1 MIQRISIAALTCIA
15 FSACEPPVPTLAT
28 LSSPVIT
35 AQRRMGKELL
45 VVVTYDD
52 KKTPCGT
59 VTNLHATLDGSPMSG
74 NAGARNVDQMT
85 GAVTCEFPN
94 YAIQPANGTMPRAIV
109 ITDDVHAIKM
119 TIDTLNVG
127 SANAESPPATL
138 RSGTTQRWT
147 ASPPPTGTSSWKV
160 DFTPQ
165 SGAAVTWTEGTN
177 LPASFSATVPA
188 VTTAASGTVAASWIV
203 NTMVTLCEGAA
214 SCTAMIQG
222 ASTFPAVIA
231 P

>member
-1 MIQRISIAALTCIA
+1 MIQRMSLGILSCVALT
-15 FSACEPPVPTLAT
+15 ACEPPVPTLAK

-52 KKTPCGT
+52 QKTPCGT
-59 VTNLHATLDGSPMSG
+59 VSGLRATLDGQAMSG
-74 NAGARNVDQMT
+74 SAGARLVDMMT
-85 GAVTCEFPN
+85 GAVSCEFPN
-94 YAIQPANGTMPRAIV
+94 FAIQPSNGTMPREIV

-119 TIDTLNVG
+119 TVDTLNVG

-147 ASPPPTGTSSWKV
+147 ASPPATGTSSWKV
-160 DFTPQ
+160 DFTPMG
-165 SGAAVTWTEGTN
+165 GAAVVWTEGGN
-177 LPASFSATVPA
+177 LPTSFSATVPA
-188 VTTAASGTVAASWIV
+188 VTSAASGTVAASWIV

-214 SCTAMIQG
+214 SCTATIQG
-222 ASTFPAVIA
+222 ASTFPAVVA

>member
-1 MIQRISIAALTCIA
+1 MIQRILAALVPCIA
-15 FSACEPPVPTLAT
+15 LTACEPPAPTLAT

-59 VTNLHATLDGSPMSG
+59 VTGLHATLDGSAMGGS
-74 NAGARNVDQMT
+74 AGARNVDQMT

-94 YAIQPANGTMPRAIV
+94 FAINPANGTMPRQIV

-119 TIDTLNVG
+119 TIDTLDVG

-138 RSGTTQRWT
+138 HSGNTLRFL
-147 ASPPPTGTSSWKV
+147 ASPPAAGTSSYKV

-165 SGAAVTWTEGTN
+165 NGAPAVWTEGAS
-177 LPASFSATVPA
+177 LPSSVSVTVPT
-188 VTTAASGTVAASWIV
+188 VPTAASGTIALSWVV

-214 SCTAMIQG
+214 SCAATIQG
-222 ASTFPAVIA
+222 ASTVPAVVA

>member
-1 MIQRISIAALTCIA
+1 MIRKLLAAVVPCALL
-15 FSACEPPVPTLAT
+15 SACEPPAPTLAT

-59 VTNLHATLDGSPMSG
+59 VTGLRATLDGQAMGGS
-74 NAGARNVDQMT
+74 AGARMVDMMT
-85 GAVTCEFPN
+85 GTVTCEFPN
-94 YAIQPANGTMPRAIV
+94 FAIEPANGTMPREIV
-109 ITDDVHAIKM
+109 ITDDVHSIKM
-119 TIDTLNVG
+119 TVDTLNVG

-138 RSGTTQRWT
+138 RSGAVQRWT
-147 ASPPPTGTSSWKV
+147 ASPPSTGTSSWKV

-165 SGAAVTWTEGTN
+165 GGAATIWTEGSN
-177 LPASFSATVPA
+177 LPTSFSATVPV
-188 VTTAASGTVAASWIV
+188 VTSAASGTVAASWIV

-214 SCTAMIQG
+214 SCTATIQG
-222 ASTFPAVIA
+222 ASTFLAVVA